1 MTTLNTLESSGWPTK
16 DRSRSGM
23 SLTERSPS
31 QPSRRRRKKKIAL
44 FGHFGA
50 GNFGNESTLQALL
63 RHLRRLTPDA
73 DVACIC
79 SAPEIV
85 AAEYSILAVPISG
98 VLVRP
103 WNHRNPLARL
113 LRKVSVGVPSEL
125 YRWLKGVRMLWHRDV
140 LIIVGT
146 GLLND
151 AFSLGAWGPYS
162 VFKWSVIAK
171 LCRCQ
176 LLFVSIG
183 AGPLDRT
190 TGRFLAK
197 AALSLADFRSYR
209 DGSTMKYLNRIGFE
223 TGNDRVYPD
232 LAFSLPPTLLPD
244 AQARRGLRPVVGLGL
259 MEHSSMYGSEKPT
272 MANYSAYMDALVEFV
287 KWLLDREYDIQLLI
301 GDFADRPV
309 TQEFRSLLKQRS
321 VTYDEERIIDEP
333 IASVDDLLKQ
343 IAATDFVVATRFHNV
358 LLSLLLNKPSIA
370 LSFHH
375 KCSSLM
381 SQMGLSEYCH
391 DINRLNADR
400 LIEQFCDLE
409 KNAETLKSRIKDK
422 AAEFRRALDEQYERI
437 FRVLRPDCQ
446 SDGDSIK
453 AMTTR

>member
-1 MTTLNTLESSGWPTK
+1 MTRLNTLESSEWPAK
-16 DRSRSGM
+16 GKPLSEV
-23 SLTERSPS
+23 SLTEKSRSPS
-31 QPSRRRRKKKIAL
+31 NRRKRKKKIAL

-63 RHLRRLTPDA
+63 CHLRRLTPDA

-79 SAPEIV
+79 TAPEIV
-85 AAEYSILAVPISG
+85 AAEYSILAEPISG
-98 VLVRP
+98 VVVRP

-113 LRKVSVGVPSEL
+113 LRKVFVGVPSEL
-125 YRWLKGVRMLWHRDV
+125 YRWLKGVRMLRRKDV

-176 LLFVSIG
+176 LWFVSIG

-223 TGNDRVYPD
+223 IGNDRVYPD
-232 LAFSLPPTLLPD
+232 LAFSLPPTVLPD
-244 AQARRGLRPVVGLGL
+244 AQTRRGLRPVVGLGL

-272 MANYSAYMDALVEFV
+272 RVDYSAYIETLVEFV

-309 TQEFRSLLKQRS
+309 TQEFRSLLKQGS
-321 VTYDEERIIDEP
+321 VRYDEERIIDEP

-343 IAATDFVVATRFHNV
+343 IATTDFVVATRFHNV

-370 LSFHH
+370 ISFHH

-381 SQMGLSEYCH
+381 SQMGLSEYCQ

-409 KNAETLKSRIKDK
+409 KNAKTLKPLIRGK
-422 AAEFRRALDEQYERI
+422 AEEFRRALDEQYERI

-446 SDGDSIK
+446 NEGDSLK